1 MQLVKLEK
9 IRIDC
14 GTQSRVK
21 LDETMI
27 NEFVEK
33 MEEGEEFPAVH
44 IIHDGNNYY
53 LADGFHRYFATKK
66 MGKTEIKS
74 NVINGTLTEAILY
87 SKDANTRH
95 GKRFTIEDKIKNVTE
110 MLEHFEFGDWSDRE
124 IARRCGV
131 SATFVGKKRKE
142 LKGGR
147 SEPVKYTRNGKEQEM
162 KVKPAKK
169 EKPAKPAKETAQ
181 LSTMTEEQSAVIDM
195 LKSENDRLTEEI
207 QGIKDELDIK
217 YYEATPEEKVAIIQ
231 TVDELREENRKLR
244 IDLEAV
250 KKSRDQFQNENAQL
264 KRTIAALNKQLKK

>member
-21 LDETMI
+21 LDEPMI

-66 MGKTEIKS
+66 LGKTEIKS

-95 GKRFTIEDKIKNVTE
+95 GKRFTIEDKNKNVTE

-169 EKPAKPAKETAQ
+169 EKPEKSAKETAQ

-195 LKSENDRLTEEI
+195 LKSENDRLSNEI

-264 KRTIAALNKQLKK
+264 KRTIAAFNKQLKK